1 MLKPVVSVVMP
12 TFNMEAY
19 IEEAIRSVLL
29 QSFENFEIVVVD
41 DGGTDQSIKI
51 AQSFGDARIR
61 IVCQRNRGL
70 AGARNT
76 GVAHAR
82 GEFIALLDP
91 DDRWHREKLA
101 KHVAHL
107 RANPH
112 IGVSYAPSHLMDE
125 AGAYIG
131 ITQMPKT
138 RHVSAAHIIARNPVG
153 NGSAAVIRASTLADI
168 AFPHAQEPDRICY
181 FDEDFRQSEDIELW
195 VRMAVKT
202 DWAFEGL
209 GEALTDYRV
218 VSGGL
223 SANVVRQ
230 FESWERMIEKTR
242 SYAPDFIEKH
252 APRAKAY
259 QLRYLARRAVHMRDV
274 GFARQ
279 LMIQALK
286 SHPLICIEEPIKTSL
301 TAGAALALSL
311 LRQKTYNRVE
321 QMMLAVMGV
330 KQGA

>member
-1 MLKPVVSVVMP
+1 MKPVVSVVMP

-41 DGGTDQSIKI
+41 DGGEDKSIEI
-51 AQSFGDARIR
+51 AQGFQDPRIR

-82 GEFIALLDP
+82 GEFVALLDP

-101 KHVAHL
+101 KHVSHL

-112 IGVSYAPSHLMDE
+112 VGVSYAPSHLMDE
-125 AGAYIG
+125 DGGYIG
-131 ITQMPKT
+131 ITQTPKT
-138 RHVSAAHIIARNPVG
+138 KNISAAHIIARNPVG
-153 NGSAAVIRASTLADI
+153 NGSAAVIRAAALADI
-168 AFPHAQEPDRICY
+168 AFPHPQEADRICY

-209 GEALTDYRV
+209 EDALTDYRV

-242 SYAPDFIEKH
+242 SYAPEFIERH
-252 APRAKAY
+252 APRARAY

-279 LMIQALK
+279 LMLQSLK
-286 SHPLICIEEPIKTSL
+286 SHPLICVEEPLKTTL
-301 TAGAALALSL
+301 TAGAAFALSL
-311 LRQKTYNRVE
+311 LRQKTYDRLE
-321 QMMLAVMGV
+321 QMMLNVMGV